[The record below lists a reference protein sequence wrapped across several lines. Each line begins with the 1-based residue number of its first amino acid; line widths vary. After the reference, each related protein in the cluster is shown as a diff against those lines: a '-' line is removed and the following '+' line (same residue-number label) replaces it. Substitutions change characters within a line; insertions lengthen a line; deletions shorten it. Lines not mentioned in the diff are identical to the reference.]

1 MENVNDTASSPLSGT
16 SHQELLHMT
25 TELQTEL
32 QKSVRIAADFKN
44 KYEVISKNFEEL
56 QESKNRLVE
65 RFEKARENL
74 LLQCRDSMKREK
86 ELVEKESE
94 WKAKLSIYESKE
106 VDQNSNS
113 LRLFECTSTENLR
126 IEMETEYES
135 KYAQKVSEMQIEVS
149 WRNGILFLK
158 PFPSLC
164 LCGANIVTTLLVKD

>member
-1 MENVNDTASSPLSGT
+1 MPFSKVAKMEKVNDTASLPLSGS

-74 LLQCRDSMKREK
+74 LLQCKDSMKREK

-94 WKAKLSIYESKE
+94 WKAKISVYESKE
-106 VDQNSNS
+106 VDQNSNL
-113 LRLFECTSTENLR
+113 LRLFECTSTEQIRENLR
-126 IEMETEYES
+126 TEMEVEYES
-135 KYAQKVSEMQIEVS
+135 KYTQKVSEMQIEVS
-149 WRNGILFLK
+149 
-158 PFPSLC
+158 
-164 LCGANIVTTLLVKD
+164 

>member
-1 MENVNDTASSPLSGT
+1 MLKKCYQIGDSFLMPFSKVAKMEKVNDTASLPLSGS

-74 LLQCRDSMKREK
+74 LLQCKDSMKREK

-94 WKAKLSIYESKE
+94 WKAKISVYESKE
-106 VDQNSNS
+106 VDQNSNL
-113 LRLFECTSTENLR
+113 LRLFECTSTEQIRENLR
-126 IEMETEYES
+126 TEMEVEYES
-135 KYAQKVSEMQIEVS
+135 KYTQKVSEMQIEVS
-149 WRNGILFLK
+149 
-158 PFPSLC
+158 
-164 LCGANIVTTLLVKD
+164 